1 MSGLVPGTASSLLV
15 QGKVYSHTNLSGDG
29 EPNLHPAVQEFFD
42 GLPVEMR
49 EPFLGYCAESALIS
63 DQLWGIDAERPG
75 QPPVSLAEALPYFTG
90 AAMVSK
96 MIREEGDPD
105 HGQSTAPCAACQ
117 DLIDRLGIDFVGA

>member
-1 MSGLVPGTASSLLV
+1 MSGIIPGTASSLLV

-29 EPNLHPAVQEFFD
+29 EPNLHPAVREFFD

-63 DQLWGIDAERPG
+63 DQLWGLDAERPG
-75 QPPVSLAEALPYFTG
+75 RPSISLAEALPYFTG

-117 DLIDRLGIDFVGA
+117 SLLDRLGVAFVGA